1 MKLAFLLL
9 ILVNLALFA
18 WQQGVFGR
26 YAESGREPER
36 IARQIE
42 ADRFRVLSEAE
53 VKTLRERATS
63 APRAAGAPLDLT
75 AAQACVEFGDFAAAD
90 VSRAETAL
98 IKLGL
103 GARQTARTV
112 EMPGGYLVYM
122 PPLKTRAD
130 ADKRLEE
137 LRKLGV
143 RDVAVITEGP
153 LRFGLGLGSYRDA
166 EAARAQLAVIEKSGA
181 KGARVADKPS
191 TINVTRFQLREID
204 APTAVQLA
212 AIQKEFPAQTLRPCT
227 AG

>member
-9 ILVNLALFA
+9 VLINLALFA

-53 VKTLRERATS
+53 VKTLRERATP
-63 APRAAGAPLDLT
+63 APRAAGAPLDMT
-75 AAQACVEFGDFAAAD
+75 TAQACVEFGDFTAAD
-90 VSRAETAL
+90 MSRVETAL
-98 IKLGL
+98 VKLGL
-103 GARQTARTV
+103 GARQTARV
-112 EMPGGYLVYM
+112 SEVAGGYFVYL
-122 PPLKTRAD
+122 PPFKTRAE

-143 RDVAVITEGP
+143 RDITVIADGP
-153 LRFGLGLGSYRDA
+153 LRLGLGLGSFRDA
-166 EAARAQLAVIEKSGA
+166 EAARAHLAVVEKSGA

-191 TINVTRFQLREID
+191 TISVTRFQMREID
-204 APTAVQLA
+204 APTAAQIA
-212 AIQKEFPAQTLRPCT
+212 AIQKEFPAQSLRPCP

>member
-9 ILVNLALFA
+9 VLINLALFA

-42 ADRFRVLSEAE
+42 ADRFRVLSESE
-53 VKTLRERATS
+53 VKTLRERATPP
-63 APRAAGAPLDLT
+63 PRASGASLDLT
-75 AAQACVEFGDFAAAD
+75 AAQACVEFGDFVGAD
-90 VSRAETAL
+90 LARAETAL

-103 GARQTARTV
+103 GARQTTRTV
-112 EMPGGYLVYM
+112 DLPGGYLVYM
-122 PPLKTRAD
+122 PPLKTRAE
-130 ADKRLEE
+130 ADRRLDE

-143 RDVAVITEGP
+143 KDVAVITDGP
-153 LRFGLGLGSYRDA
+153 LRFGVGLGSYRDA

-191 TINVTRFQLREID
+191 TISVTRFQLREID
-204 APTAVQLA
+204 APTAAQLA
-212 AIQKEFPAQTLRPCT
+212 AIQKEFPAQSLRPCPS
-227 AG
+227 G